1 MEDSRIEAMY
11 RSQLMGELKSLL
23 LAVDGSPFS
32 EGAIKEALLFSKS
45 CGIRLTLLYI
55 QGLIDS
61 YESGGLTFVERRD
74 TRIDDYFDKIREDAA
89 EENVE
94 LDIIIRR
101 TDDPYKGII
110 DEAVDRQ
117 SDVIIM
123 GRRGMTGLKR
133 MLMGSVTAKVI
144 AYAPC
149 KVLVVPREASIKG
162 EHIMLATD
170 GSRYS
175 DAAQEE
181 AISMA
186 KRCPQVKTFTAL
198 SVASSDNKLDD
209 TRRILDGVTST
220 ANRVG
225 VNVETV
231 TAVGSPYES
240 IVETARTRN
249 TNIIVMGTHGRT
261 GIDRLLMGSVAERV
275 VALSPCSVLVVKGV

>member
-55 QGLIDS
+55 QGLSDS

-101 TDDPYKGII
+101 TDAPYKGII
-110 DEAVDRQ
+110 DEAVERQ

-149 KVLVVPREASIKG
+149 KVLVVPREAGIKG

>member
-1 MEDSRIEAMY
+1 MEDSKMEAMY

-55 QGLIDS
+55 QGLSDS

-101 TDDPYKGII
+101 TDAPYKGII

-149 KVLVVPREASIKG
+149 KVLVVPREAGIKG

-186 KRCPQVKTFTAL
+186 RRCPQVKTFTAL
-198 SVASSDNKLDD
+198 SVASSDSKLDD
-209 TRRILDGVTST
+209 TRRILDGVTSS

-240 IVETARTRN
+240 IVETARTRD
-249 TNIIVMGTHGRT
+249 TNIIVMGKHGRT

>member
-74 TRIDDYFDKIREDAA
+74 TRIDDYFDKIREEAA